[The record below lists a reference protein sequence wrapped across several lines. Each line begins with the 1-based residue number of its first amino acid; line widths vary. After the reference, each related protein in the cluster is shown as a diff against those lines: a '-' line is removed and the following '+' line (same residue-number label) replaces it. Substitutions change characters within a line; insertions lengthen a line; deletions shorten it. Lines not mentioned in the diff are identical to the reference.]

1 MRRNTAK
8 IEGEKLRPG
17 MPSSRVAITT
27 LRVKM
32 EWQGDA
38 GADTQIVMHL
48 LHRGECKADAI
59 LAICM
64 RTDGGAQTIFI
75 AFAECNG

>member
-1 MRRNTAK
+1 MYLEMRRNT
-8 IEGEKLRPG
+8 EGRSKERNYRPG

-38 GADTQIVMHL
+38 GADTD
-48 LHRGECKADAI
+48 RY
-59 LAICM
+59 
-64 RTDGGAQTIFI
+64 
-75 AFAECNG
+75 AFAASR